1 MIAESREPRFRR
13 WLLRAVVGGILVGLV
28 LVTGTAFRIWQVAR
42 VDDRSPADLIVVLGA
57 AQYNGTPS
65 DIFRWRLEHA
75 RDLYQDGVARYVV
88 TTGGSRDGDA
98 YTEAEAGARWLERH
112 GVPASATIAIGE
124 GVDTLGSIEAA
135 GVEARERGLESAVV
149 VSDPWHSLRARTMA
163 KDSGLDAWTS
173 PTRSGPTVQTRE
185 IQFRYIWRETKA
197 LLFYRVARASA
208 DEAGSTGLG

>member
-1 MIAESREPRFRR
+1 MVQARPVGARR
-13 WLLRAVVGGILVGLV
+13 WWLRAVVGSILVGLV
-28 LVTGTAFRIWQVAR
+28 LVGGTAFRIWQVAR

-75 RDLYQDGVARYVV
+75 QDLYQQGVARYVV

-98 YTEAEAGARWLERH
+98 FTEAEAGARWLQRH
-112 GVPASATIAIGE
+112 GVPKSATIALGQ
-124 GVDTLGSIEAA
+124 GSDTLGSIEAV
-135 GVEARERGLESAVV
+135 GVEARKRGLESAVV

-163 KDSGLDAWTS
+163 KDAGLDAWTS
-173 PTRSGPTVQTRE
+173 PTRSGPAVMTRE
-185 IQFRYIWRETKA
+185 TQVRYIWRETKA

-208 DEAGSTGLG
+208 DEAGSAGLG

>member
-1 MIAESREPRFRR
+1 MSQARPVGARR
-13 WLLRAVVGGILVGLV
+13 WWLRAVVGGILVGLV

-75 RDLYQDGVARYVV
+75 RDLYQEGVAKHIV

-98 YTEAEAGARWLERH
+98 FTEAEAGARWLERH
-112 GVPASATIAIGE
+112 GVPQSATIAIGQ
-124 GVDTLGSIEAA
+124 GADTLGSIEAA
-135 GVEARERGLESAVV
+135 GVAARERGLESAVV

-163 KDSGLDAWTS
+163 KDAGLDAWTS
-173 PTRSGPTVQTRE
+173 PTRSGPAVMTRE
-185 IQFRYIWRETKA
+185 TQVRYIWRETKA

-208 DEAGSTGLG
+208 DEVGSTGLG